1 MIIMKRSRR
10 IKKTNITRY
19 VLICAFIAVFAII
32 LAATGIFVQAG
43 EKHDKTYYSI
53 EINTSDT
60 LWGIA
65 TDYCDTDKESIQEY
79 IDNIKDINNLSS
91 DKIISGNYI
100 IVYEYK

>member
-1 MIIMKRSRR
+1 MKRSRR
-10 IKKTNITRY
+10 IKKTNINRY
-19 VLICAFIAVFAII
+19 VLVCAFIAVFAII

-65 TDYCDTDKESIQEY
+65 ENYCDTDKESIQEY